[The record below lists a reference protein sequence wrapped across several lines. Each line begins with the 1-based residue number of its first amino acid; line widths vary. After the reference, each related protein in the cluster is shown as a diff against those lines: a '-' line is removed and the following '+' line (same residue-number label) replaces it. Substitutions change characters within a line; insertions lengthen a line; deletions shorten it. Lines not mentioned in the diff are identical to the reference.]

1 MRSWKDA
8 GLSIIASLLTSEEVA
23 EMGLQEEPEMARR
36 AGLEFRALPIPDL
49 GVPPSRSATAELVAY
64 LERSLVAGKDV
75 AVHCRQGIG
84 RSSLVVASVL
94 AAAGVP
100 PGEAFRQISAVRGT
114 LVPETAEQRRWV
126 EELAPG
132 AKVA

>member
-1 MRSWKDA
+1 MGTIESASCASGRSTSRCCQGRSGPMPRADVYWVPGPWPGRLGIVPRPRGGDWLGDEMRSWKDA

-64 LERSLVAGKDV
+64 
-75 AVHCRQGIG
+75 
-84 RSSLVVASVL
+84 
-94 AAAGVP
+94 
-100 PGEAFRQISAVRGT
+100 
-114 LVPETAEQRRWV
+114 
-126 EELAPG
+126 
-132 AKVA
+132 